1 MRTLYLCFFGTL
13 PILVLGYIAVYF
25 NVRPGWKMGLL
36 KEVVMLMALPFDVN
50 AWRLVQ
56 KK

>member
-1 MRTLYLCFFGTL
+1 ML
-13 PILVLGYIAVYF
+13 PVLVLSYIAVYF
-25 NVRPGWKMGLL
+25 NVRHSWKMGLL
-36 KEVVMLMALPFDVN
+36 KEVVLLMALPFSVN

>member
-25 NVRPGWKMGLL
+25 NVRPGWKRGLL